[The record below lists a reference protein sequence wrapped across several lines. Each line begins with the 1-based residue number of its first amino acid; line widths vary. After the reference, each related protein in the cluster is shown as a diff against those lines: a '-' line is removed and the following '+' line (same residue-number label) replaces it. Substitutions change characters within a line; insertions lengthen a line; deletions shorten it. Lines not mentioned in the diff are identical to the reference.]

1 MSVLYGLMR
10 NSRKVGSLKL
20 PLHTFSYLKNILI
33 IFICLIF
40 CTPLLMLLF
49 GSFKTLAEADKVW
62 VIIPKAEWRF
72 ENYLEVFQKAPI
84 IRSAANGFFISISS
98 VAIVIL
104 TSVMCSFIIGR
115 RKDKVSNFFYILF
128 IGGLTLPVS
137 YIPLIKVLQVLGI
150 ANTYLGVILVLSA
163 IGLPFN
169 VFLITGFIRT
179 VPREMD
185 EAAVIDGC
193 KTIELFLRIIVPL
206 LKPVIAVASI
216 NIFIFGWNNFMLPL
230 YLLGDPK
237 KWTMPLTIFNFYG
250 QYFRSWNLVF
260 ANMVITAVPCLLIL
274 LFAQKHLI
282 AGVTA
287 GAVKG

>member
-1 MSVLYGLMR
+1 
-10 NSRKVGSLKL
+10 
-20 PLHTFSYLKNILI
+20 
-33 IFICLIF
+33 
-40 CTPLLMLLF
+40 MLLF

-62 VIIPKAEWRF
+62 VIFPKENWRF
-72 ENYLEVFQKAPI
+72 ENYMEVFQKAPI
-84 IRSAANGFFISISS
+84 IRSAANGFFISIAS
-98 VAIVIL
+98 VVIVIFA
-104 TSVMCSFIIGR
+104 SAMCSFIIGR
-115 RKDKVSNFFYILF
+115 RSDKIGRFLYLFFV
-128 IGGLTLPVS
+128 GGLTLPVS
-137 YIPLIKVLQVLGI
+137 FIPLIKVLQILGI
-150 ANTYLGVILVLSA
+150 ANSYLGIILVLSS

-169 VFLITGFIRT
+169 VFLITGFIKT

-185 EAAVIDGC
+185 ESAVIDGC
-193 KTIELFLRIIVPL
+193 KTTKLFVTIIVPL

-216 NIFIFGWNNFMLPL
+216 NIFIFGWNNFMIPL

-237 KWTMPLTIFNFYG
+237 KWTLPLTIFNFYG

-274 LFAQKHLI
+274 LLAQKYLV